1 MADHPAGR
9 TQSDRIMLTVV
20 RDARSGRPSYGSIEK
35 QVVCRR
41 HWCSGPLVVAGSEIA
56 QRMALAAGLEAGSA
70 LTPTATSG
78 LSGMMVTGLPPKWP
92 VGRQRSGSAP
102 MLLII
107 DGATNWRD
115 IPRLVEM
122 NASLPWQS

>member
-1 MADHPAGR
+1 M
-9 TQSDRIMLTVV
+9 VV
-20 RDARSGRPSYGSIEK
+20 IGS
-35 QVVCRR
+35 
-41 HWCSGPLVVAGSEIA
+41 
-56 QRMALAAGLEAGSA
+56 
-70 LTPTATSG
+70 
-78 LSGMMVTGLPPKWP
+78 PPKWP

-107 DGATNWRD
+107 DGATNRRD